1 MKPKI
6 AIIHYSAPPLIGGV
20 ESIIEAHSQLFAD
33 NDYPVKVIAGQG
45 EIFDTQVEL
54 KIIPE
59 MSSLSGWK
67 RGKWKESLE
76 QIIFKKLAREIRDRD
91 FIIIHN
97 CLTMPFNMALTTALR
112 KLIEKA
118 CLPSG
123 TERRKKFISWCHDSV
138 FLDPSYKKF
147 LAGVEENIFPYLLLK
162 TALKKVHYVAISR
175 SRAQGLTKLFNISLR
190 KIRVIPDG
198 IDLGKFL
205 NLTPQVISLFKKF
218 NLFQSDLI
226 FLIPARVTR
235 RKNIE
240 LALKITKEVNQRGLK
255 AKTIITGPPDP
266 HKKGG
271 TSYLKFLKRL
281 SKDLGIEDRI
291 VFLSQIKVD
300 FDLLR
305 DLYKLSDILLLPS
318 YQEGFGLPLLEAG
331 LSRLP
336 VFCSSIGP
344 LKEVGGKEVYY
355 FSLKENP
362 KKIAQEI
369 LKFYKENKSLKM
381 FKKVL
386 RNYTWESIFKKKIE
400 PYLHKL

>member
-6 AIIHYSAPPLIGGV
+6 AIIHFSAPPLIGGV

-33 NDYPVKVIAGQG
+33 NDYPVKIIAGQG
-45 EIFDTQVEL
+45 RALGDRVEL

-59 MSSLSGWK
+59 MSSLPGWK
-67 RGKWKESLE
+67 KRKWKESLE
-76 QIIFKKLAREIRDRD
+76 KIIFEKLVREIRDRD

-97 CLTMPFNMALTTALR
+97 CLTMPFNMALTTALD
-112 KLIEKA
+112 KLIKK
-118 CLPSG
+118 
-123 TERRKKFISWCHDSV
+123 ERRKKFISWCHDSI
-138 FLDPSYKKF
+138 FLDPSYKEF
-147 LAGVEENIFPYLLLK
+147 LASVEENAFPYLLLK

-175 SRAQGLTKLFNISLR
+175 SRAQGLTKLFNINLR

-198 IDLGKFL
+198 IDPGKFL

-240 LALKITKEVNQRGLK
+240 LAIKITKEVNQRGLK
-255 AKTIITGPPDP
+255 AKTIITGPPDL

-271 TSYLKFLKRL
+271 ASYLKFLKRV

-344 LKEVGGKEVYY
+344 LKEVGGKEVHY

-369 LKFYKENKSLKM
+369 LEFYKENKSPKM
-381 FKKVL
+381 FEKVL